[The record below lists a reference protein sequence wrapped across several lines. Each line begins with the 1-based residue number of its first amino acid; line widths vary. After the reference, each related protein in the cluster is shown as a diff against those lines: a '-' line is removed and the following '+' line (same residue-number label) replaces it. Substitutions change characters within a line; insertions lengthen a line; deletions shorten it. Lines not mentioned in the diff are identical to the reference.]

1 MKRPR
6 PNEELRISSS
16 KNLPLI
22 EKKHH
27 QIVEGACRVFFE
39 KGYHPT
45 TIRMIAKACGMS
57 MGQLYHYIHSKDDV
71 LYLVHKHMQKV
82 WYDYIKKSDMEMQ
95 IPLPNWICLVK
106 SPRMAGHLRS
116 DLHPECH

>member
-1 MKRPR
+1 MNPSNRKMKRPR

-45 TIRMIAKACGMS
+45 TIRMIARRAACPWGNS
-57 MGQLYHYIHSKDDV
+57 YHYIHSKDDV
-71 LYLVHKHMQKV
+71 LYLVQTHAEDLV
-82 WYDYIKKSDMEMQ
+82 PIKRSNMEK
-95 IPLPNWICLVK
+95 IDDPGEKNDGSPPLHFEI
-106 SPRMAGHLRS
+106 
-116 DLHPECH
+116 